1 MVNLL
6 EQEGLDCCD
15 LMERCYASRT
25 GEKKFPRRVLMW
37 VIYLWLLPQSLQW
50 KKEHYIVWSISQFML
65 LKNILGK
72 GGILEV
78 RQKKTSPGCNPIP
91 WLPYPVRFE
100 ERSNNKSFIKMGDFV
115 SPWAILSVYLKKGW
129 LEAGQPWQAA
139 AYSCY
144 CKC

>member
-1 MVNLL
+1 
-6 EQEGLDCCD
+6 
-15 LMERCYASRT
+15 
-25 GEKKFPRRVLMW
+25 
-37 VIYLWLLPQSLQW
+37 
-50 KKEHYIVWSISQFML
+50 ML

-115 SPWAILSVYLKKGW
+115 SP
-129 LEAGQPWQAA
+129 
-139 AYSCY
+139 
-144 CKC
+144 